1 MIWGNR
7 AMTWGSRAMT
17 WGNRAMILGRGL
29 ARRQAFGRLAFAWI
43 SPVAG
48 LRQCRSGVA
57 ALEFALISVP
67 LMIILFGFIATNAV
81 FLTLS
86 TMQNNVQYAGMLMA
100 TGQITS
106 FQSIAVSCGGALTTS
121 QVEYYACQRLPSW
134 AVFTATATESC
145 TVPATVSVKLT
156 VSATSAGIADVF
168 SFYAGKTLQAIATNM
183 KQGSCP

>member
-1 MIWGNR
+1 
-7 AMTWGSRAMT
+7 MTE
-17 WGNRAMILGRGL
+17 L
-29 ARRQAFGRLAFAWI
+29 AEI

-48 LRQCRSGVA
+48 RGPGRFASCRRRPAMTEAVGLSPGPRSWAGLRVCRSGAA

-67 LMIILFGFIATNAV
+67 LMIILFGFIATNAI

-86 TMQNNVQYAGMLMA
+86 TMQNNVQYAGILMA

-121 QVEYYACQRLPSW
+121 QVEYYACQRLPGW
-134 AVFTATATESC
+134 AVFTATATQNC
-145 TVPATVSVKLT
+145 TVPATVTVKLT
-156 VSATSAGIADVF
+156 VNATNAAIADVF
-168 SFYAGKTLQAIATNM
+168 SFYAGKTLQAVSTNM